1 MDRQLDSKQ
10 KKNLIYLCALSLL
23 LAGLLIVEYSGWLD
37 PEGGQEGVTKRH
49 FAESLALSHADG
61 KGERAAWLQQVIQSG
76 YRLYPDRRFL
86 LAMEEVHR
94 FAGGQGDLKAQAVPK
109 EKGWV
114 IRLGDRD
121 VGTVPDLADFPDLLT
136 LLTQFAAQTAKE
148 SSFTLSRDPVAADA
162 EIHSALEHYDVLT
175 AAVHANQSWEN
186 GSKSEDMLALAALC
200 MAMLAFQGLD
210 LVETADMIPARALA
224 LLALT
229 RALTEKQMLR
239 AETLLASAMGYAAH
253 AHKVAPGLPDSDP
266 LKLFFG
272 HNDEDLEKQAQGQA
286 AGVETRFLHLMQL
299 SRNGDSSQWMDR
311 IEQYFKP
318 GSEFSLLTVK
328 TAVEMKRDR
337 QKVLMP
343 IVHKLLDEILG
354 STKRF
359 GAAVVMPGQGPPG
372 SGLASRLAQFE
383 SAVKSL
389 TIEPDGPFLDSEIL
403 KANYRGYFYSVLLAV
418 EQLQVDAHASVKSS
432 EAFARDLGADI
443 EGPASELQRWYRH
456 LVQARKGHA
465 DLKILRLD
473 LTSVT
478 SFGAPLLLR
487 TLKEL
492 KRHTNY
498 GDPVLRDAAWKL
510 WKRLDSRPG
519 HREKA
524 GRILH
529 SDLLDLGRAEEFFKS
544 ASIVQHPE
552 NPAFEVWFAGY
563 EGNSR
568 ELESL
573 LKSPGLR
580 AGNRIL
586 VLRSMQKT
594 DGIKPGFFHKEYKAL
609 IDADPDAWSL
619 RAEYANYL
627 ARLKEYQKAM
637 EIIGQWLDHAETS
650 GVPMGNDM
658 TAARTLMAEMCLQ
671 AGAIEDGLRALGPEP
686 EMGLFEAMWLHVLLT
701 EKAGQKEEAMKVALD
716 ALPWYPDRVEAR
728 VLAAELFWRQGEHG
742 EAARVL
748 KAAPLPIMPA
758 EWRLIAGPRFIE
770 SFKDDIEGG
779 MKAAA
784 ALEAEGM
791 GGIHTVGQLAVEC
804 DRSGLHELAYEIL
817 SKINSTGPAGL
828 DTLTLAYASL
838 KKWKGEEE
846 ALKWLAAKVA
856 DDMKGPLSVFAF
868 SRGQYELL
876 WVLSPERLEG
886 DPGEDYWLMRTAAV
900 LAEGGENQQKRQAID
915 EYYEKDTEGGRHH
928 LYGRFLL
935 GKATEG
941 EMLKAATDDA
951 GHCETSYYFGLKA
964 QAEGRY
970 TDAAYWYHLAVAI
983 GSEKQREYH
992 WAHDRLEAW
1001 MMKQKSLARMGE
1013 QAMEPQK
1020 EAEPDQQTEPKEETA
1035 HED

>member
-10 KKNLIYLCALSLL
+10 KKNLVYLCALSLL

-37 PEGGQEGVTKRH
+37 PEGGREGATKRH
-49 FAESLALSHADG
+49 FAESLALSSADG
-61 KGERAAWLQQVIQSG
+61 EGDRDAWREQVIQGG

-86 LAMEEVHR
+86 LALEEVRR
-94 FAGGQGDLKAQAVPK
+94 FVGGEGELKAQAVPK

-114 IRLGDRD
+114 IQLGDRD

-175 AAVHANQSWEN
+175 AAVHANQSWKK

-200 MAMLAFQGLD
+200 MAMLSFQGLD

-229 RALTEKQMLR
+229 RALTEKQVLK

-253 AHKVAPGLPDSDP
+253 AHKLAPGLPDNDP
-266 LKLFFG
+266 LKLLLG
-272 HNDEDLEKQAQGQA
+272 HNDEDLEKQARGQE

-299 SRNGDSSQWMDR
+299 SRNGDSSQWMER

-354 STKRF
+354 STMGF

-372 SGLASRLAQFE
+372 SGPASRLAQFE

-389 TIEPDGPFLDSEIL
+389 AIEPDGPFLDSEIL
-403 KANYRGYFYSVLLAV
+403 QAYYRGYFYSVLLAV
-418 EQLQVDAHASVKSS
+418 EQLQVDAHASVMSS
-432 EAFARDLGADI
+432 EAFAQDLGADI

-473 LTSVT
+473 FTSVT

-487 TLKEL
+487 TFREI
-492 KRHTNY
+492 KRYTKY
-498 GDPVLRDAAWKL
+498 SDPVLREAAWKL

-519 HREKA
+519 HREMA
-524 GRILH
+524 GWILH
-529 SDLLDLGRAEEFFKS
+529 SDLLDLARAEKIFKS
-544 ASIVQHPE
+544 ASIVRHPE
-552 NPAFEVWFAGY
+552 DFSFEAWYAGY
-563 EGNSR
+563 EGNSQ
-568 ELESL
+568 ELKNL
-573 LKSPGLR
+573 LKSPVLR
-580 AGNRIL
+580 ACDRVL
-586 VLRSMQKT
+586 VLRSMRKT

-609 IDADPDAWSL
+609 IDANPDAWYV

-627 ARLKEYQKAM
+627 AGLKEYEKAM
-637 EIIGQWLDHAETS
+637 EIIRQWLDSAATS
-650 GVPMGNDM
+650 GAPMGNDM
-658 TAARTLMAEMCLQ
+658 MAARTTMAEMCLQ

-686 EMGLFEAMWLHVLLT
+686 VMGLFEAMRLHVLLT
-701 EKAGQKEEAMKVALD
+701 EKVGQEEEALKVALD
-716 ALPWYPDRVEAR
+716 ALPWYPDLAEAR
-728 VLAAELFWRQGEHG
+728 VLAAELFWRKGKHR

-748 KAAPLPIMPA
+748 KAAPHPLKPVD
-758 EWRLIAGPRFIE
+758 WRYKIGPRFVA

-779 MKAAA
+779 MKAVG

-791 GGIHTVGQLAVEC
+791 GGIHSVGQLAREC
-804 DRSGLHELAYEIL
+804 DRSGLHELAFEIL
-817 SKINSTGPAGL
+817 SNINSTSLAGL
-828 DTLTLAYASL
+828 DTLTMAYASL
-838 KKWKGEEE
+838 QKLKGEEE
-846 ALKWLAAKVA
+846 ALKWLAVKVA

-886 DPGEDYWLMRTAAV
+886 DPGEDYWLMRTAAF
-900 LAEGGENQQKRQAID
+900 LLDGGRSRQQGQAIE
-915 EYYEKDTEGGRHH
+915 EYYEKDTKGGRHH

-951 GHCETSYYFGLKA
+951 RHCETSYYFGLKA
-964 QAEGRY
+964 QAEGRF

-983 GSEKQREYH
+983 GSENQREYH
-992 WAHDRLEAW
+992 WAHDSLEAW
-1001 MMKQKSLARMGE
+1001 MRKQESLACLARE
-1013 QAMEPQK
+1013 KDQEE
-1020 EAEPDQQTEPKEETA
+1020 EAGSGGQTETKEKPA
-1035 HED
+1035 HRD